1 MPVYHNP
8 HDYPRSRQVSYT
20 WAMIFA
26 FVFGFFFWFHT
37 TRWRILLVYLIAI
50 IAVWFIPY
58 FSVFWPTIFAG
69 MNAYFAMMAP
79 RICHERWKYLGYR
92 ITDDSYDQLSDSY
105 IDFLKVLYK
114 LPSFWLFWLNI
125 CAGFSAKDTSSLCP
139 GLRRNCYWRKPL
151 NVEKNSWQLK
161 ATICCLVV
169 MRFNQPSV
177 FLNRQ

>member
-1 MPVYHNP
+1 MRAIMPVYHNP

-58 FSVFWPTIFAG
+58 FGVFWPTIFAG

-79 RICHERWKYLGYR
+79 RICHEDGSILATGLLTLVTISSPTRTL
-92 ITDDSYDQLSDSY
+92 
-105 IDFLKVLYK
+105 
-114 LPSFWLFWLNI
+114 
-125 CAGFSAKDTSSLCP
+125 TS
-139 GLRRNCYWRKPL
+139 
-151 NVEKNSWQLK
+151 
-161 ATICCLVV
+161 
-169 MRFNQPSV
+169 
-177 FLNRQ
+177 